1 MEIISY
7 NINGIRAALKKGL
20 DEWLKK
26 TNPDIVCFQELK
38 ANIEDIDVAC
48 FEELGY
54 NHYWFPAQKKGY
66 SGVGILSKR
75 EAKNVVYGMG
85 HDLFDY
91 EGRVIRIDI
100 EDFSL
105 FSIYFPSGSS
115 GDARQSLKMEF
126 LTAFKNFI
134 DDFLK
139 TQNKVIICGDYNIC
153 HRAIDIHD
161 PIRNKKSSGFLPEER
176 EWLDNFLSN
185 GFVDTFRHL
194 NSEPNRYSWWSYRA
208 RSRAKNLGWRID
220 YNLISQALLP
230 NLQSADILDQVVH
243 SDHCPLYLKINY

>member
-105 FSIYFPSGSS
+105 FSTYFPSGSS

>member
-105 FSIYFPSGSS
+105 FSTYFPSGSS

-161 PIRNKKSSGFLPEER
+161 PIRNKKAPAFYQKSV
-176 EWLDNFLSN
+176 N
-185 GFVDTFRHL
+185 G
-194 NSEPNRYSWWSYRA
+194 
-208 RSRAKNLGWRID
+208 
-220 YNLISQALLP
+220 
-230 NLQSADILDQVVH
+230 
-243 SDHCPLYLKINY
+243 